1 MKFDLMF
8 EQISDLATC
17 SITMNSITLYEGKV
31 LPTHSF
37 ETDGGCLEIHSSNH
51 EIFELKHVTIDNQS
65 LDEVLWN
72 TAYFTNGTETRLGG
86 LCFNSPGK
94 IVLEVTSPFNEW
106 LTVEKHKRYK
116 TDPMFAED
124 FAYYEKACQLLAQI
138 QN

>member
-17 SITMNSITLYEGKV
+17 SITMNSILLYEGKV

-37 ETDGGCLEIHSSNH
+37 EVDSGCLEIHSTNN
-51 EIFELKHVTIDNQS
+51 ETFELKHVNIDNQS

-72 TAYFTNGTETRLGG
+72 TAYFTNGLEIRLGG

>member
-1 MKFDLMF
+1 MF
-8 EQISDLATC
+8 EQISDIATC
-17 SITMNSITLYEGKV
+17 KITMNLILLYEGKV
-31 LPTHSF
+31 LPTISF
-37 ETDGGCLEIHSSNH
+37 LADAGCLEIHSSDH

-65 LDEVLWN
+65 LDEVLWD

-94 IVLEVTSPFNEW
+94 IVLEVSTTFIEW
-106 LTVEKHKRYK
+106 LTEEKNKRYK